1 VATDI
6 SNLDAVLQHLREL
19 TAARTSLE
27 RALTIDE
34 AADGLTNTL

>member
-19 TAARTSLE
+19 TAASLE